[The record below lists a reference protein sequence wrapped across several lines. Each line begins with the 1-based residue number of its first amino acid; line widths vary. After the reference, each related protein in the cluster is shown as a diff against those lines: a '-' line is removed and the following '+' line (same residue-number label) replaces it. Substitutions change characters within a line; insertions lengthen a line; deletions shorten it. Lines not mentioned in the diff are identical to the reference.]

1 MSTVIDVER
10 AVNPAIARSEWAR
23 GWSVVASA
31 FTGNGVG
38 FSLFLMTAGIFI
50 IPLQRQFGLSRTA
63 VMIGPAVGLA
73 TAFLTPFAA
82 TYVDRFGPRMAA
94 VLGLAA
100 LTLSYLLL
108 ALMPATPV
116 TFYSIAVIVAL
127 AGTVS
132 SPMVYC
138 KGVAAWFSRQAGI
151 AFGVTMSGIS
161 VTTALA
167 APLLSHIVQ
176 TYGWRSGYF
185 ACAAL
190 VGAVGL
196 PIVLAWFRER
206 HQSAPRQTSIPERLG
221 GSAAE
226 ALKSR
231 KFWILMIVFACAG
244 LSIGG
249 IVSQLYPLLI
259 SQDFA
264 PHSAAAAVSVYALS
278 IGVGRVIGGYLLDR
292 FSPSL
297 IASMCLGLAALGAG
311 VLLLVVSSAVPWY
324 FAFGAAFLLGWGQ
337 GAEADF
343 LAFFTQRLFGLSAF
357 ALIFSGFN
365 LVAGGGLATGG
376 LLFAFSYDVF
386 GNYKIAMAV
395 SVALWFAAAALIQ
408 MVRAPDKSTFTSTAE
423 LRN

>member
-1 MSTVIDVER
+1 MLTAIGMEG
-10 AVNPAIARSEWAR
+10 PADREIARGEWAR

-50 IPLQRQFGLSRTA
+50 IPLQRQFGLSRAA
-63 VMIGPAVGLA
+63 VMIGPVVGLA
-73 TAFLTPFAA
+73 TALLTPIAA
-82 TYVDRFGPRMAA
+82 TYVDRFGPRIAA
-94 VLGLAA
+94 VIGLTA

-108 ALMPATPV
+108 ALMPATLV

-132 SPMVYC
+132 SPMIYC
-138 KGVAAWFSRQAGI
+138 KGVASWFSRHAGI

-176 TYGWRSGYF
+176 SYGWRSGYF
-185 ACAAL
+185 ACAVL
-190 VGAVGL
+190 VGGVGL

-206 HQSAPRQTSIPERLG
+206 HQPTSRMPAIANQRDGTAADAIRSRQ
-221 GSAAE
+221 
-226 ALKSR
+226 
-231 KFWILMIVFACAG
+231 FWMLMIVFACAG
-244 LSIGG
+244 LAIGG
-249 IVSQLYPLLI
+249 MVSQLYPLLI
-259 SQDFA
+259 SQNFA
-264 PHSAAAAVSVYALS
+264 PQSAAGAVSVYALS
-278 IGVGRVIGGYLLDR
+278 IGIGRVIGGYLLDR
-292 FSPSL
+292 FAPFVV
-297 IASMCLGLAALGAG
+297 ASMCLGLAAVGG
-311 VLLLVVSSAVPWY
+311 GILLLVVSSALPWY

-343 LAFFTQRLFGLSAF
+343 LAFFTQRLFGVSAF

-376 LLFAFSYDVF
+376 LLFAFSYDTF
-386 GNYKIAMAV
+386 GNYKIAMAA

-408 MVRAPDKSTFTSTAE
+408 MVRVPSRPIFAAPAE
-423 LRN
+423 FRN